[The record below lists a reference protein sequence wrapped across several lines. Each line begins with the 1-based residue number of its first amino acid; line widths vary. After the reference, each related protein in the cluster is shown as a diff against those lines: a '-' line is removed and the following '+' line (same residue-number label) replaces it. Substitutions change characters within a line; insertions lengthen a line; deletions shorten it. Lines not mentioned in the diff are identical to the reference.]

1 MRDRFDLAYP
11 QNILTIIYKPICSYN
26 LTVFPQMRSPTFSIW
41 RGHGLWMC
49 RSWQV
54 EVPRINLCTQ
64 IVQIGL
70 FRGLTLVVALRL
82 HHTSLKHQIDFIENV
97 TSFPRNVTLP
107 KQMIQFHIS
116 PTDLQHQVGQGPL
129 SFPLVF
135 CRSISVALI
144 WDIRI
149 LSRFL
154 GSTYLPEPR
163 KTQLR
168 SAAFLSR
175 TILFDSVL
183 LWVGDPTR
191 ASPAMNAHSLL
202 GLNHNF

>member
-1 MRDRFDLAYP
+1 MACGCADHGRLRFLG
-11 QNILTIIYKPICSYN
+11 LTFAPKLSK
-26 LTVFPQMRSPTFSIW
+26 SAFSAGCGDFS
-41 RGHGLWMC
+41 R
-49 RSWQV
+49 
-54 EVPRINLCTQ
+54 
-64 IVQIGL
+64 
-70 FRGLTLVVALRL
+70 TLVVALRL

-163 KTQLR
+163 KT
-168 SAAFLSR
+168 
-175 TILFDSVL
+175 
-183 LWVGDPTR
+183 
-191 ASPAMNAHSLL
+191 
-202 GLNHNF
+202 